1 MESGALLDLLQR
13 ELQRAARQRTRP
25 ILVLN
30 QHIIQTLVRQRICAG
45 RKFISGGGNV
55 VPDIEIVGVAKDSKY
70 SGVKQKTPEVYYL
83 PWRQTKD
90 IGALSFYVRSALD
103 PAQTIPQIRSVM
115 AALDRDLPLEG
126 VRTLDDQVRRNIRSD
141 RLTLQLAAAFA
152 ILATLMAMLGLYGVM
167 AYSVT
172 RRTREIGIRLALGAG
187 NGRIR
192 RMVMRELLIILAV
205 GVAVGVPAALA
216 VAQLT
221 ESQLFGVNS
230 RDAGVTVS
238 AVAALAIAAVVA
250 GYFPARRATR
260 VNPVEA
266 LRHD

>member
-1 MESGALLDLLQR
+1 QLAAIPGARSVTAASVELIAGDNSGGNITIEGFKPPDGRDHSMYNNVGAGFFGKMGIPLIAGRDFTEQDTLGSPKVAVVNEAFVR
-13 ELQRAARQRTRP
+13 RFSPNGNP
-25 ILVLN
+25 I
-30 QHIIQTLVRQRICAG
+30 G

-90 IGALSFYVRSALD
+90 IGALSFYVRTALD

-167 AYSVT
+167 A
-172 RRTREIGIRLALGAG
+172 
-187 NGRIR
+187 
-192 RMVMRELLIILAV
+192 
-205 GVAVGVPAALA
+205 
-216 VAQLT
+216 
-221 ESQLFGVNS
+221 
-230 RDAGVTVS
+230 
-238 AVAALAIAAVVA
+238 
-250 GYFPARRATR
+250 
-260 VNPVEA
+260 
-266 LRHD
+266 